1 MLGKELKK
9 DGLPNRVKAYIGKD
23 KLTHIMTRKISL
35 LVASLVFFA
44 FTSFGQDYTFRVMV
58 SKGQNMVKVNGAGD
72 WQSLRIG
79 GKLNDGDE
87 LQVAENGYL
96 GMVHKTGKTK
106 EIKKAG
112 NYDIKELASTVAAGS
127 DNIATKYADF
137 VISKMSPE
145 EREANR
151 RKYASVT
158 GAVERGENDASIN
171 IFMPT
176 SVSVY
181 NPQVIIR
188 WDAVTDDSPTYVV
201 KLKDLFE
208 QTIMVAETNET
219 NYTID
224 FNDSKLSNAI
234 VENLVIVNVS
244 VKGDEDVKSK
254 DAAIERFSA
263 DASSSFEVELRDL
276 KTNLGDQ
283 SSINNLILA
292 EFYEENNLLLD
303 ALTAYESAIKMSP
316 DVEYYKEAYDEFLL
330 RTGLK

>member
-1 MLGKELKK
+1 MKRN
-9 DGLPNRVKAYIGKD
+9 GLPNQHKPYIGKENN
-23 KLTHIMTRKISL
+23 TIMTRKISL
-35 LVASLVFFA
+35 LVAGLAFVA
-44 FTSFGQDYTFRVMV
+44 FTSFGQGYTFRVMV
-58 SKGQNMVKVNGAGD
+58 SKGENKVKVSGAGD
-72 WQSLRIG
+72 WQALRIG
-79 GKLNDGDE
+79 GKLNEGDE
-87 LQVAENGYL
+87 LQVAEDGYI

-106 EIKKAG
+106 ELKTAG
-112 NYDIKELASTVAAGS
+112 TYDIKKMSGEISAVS
-127 DNIATKYADF
+127 DNIGTKYADY

-158 GAVERGENDASIN
+158 GAVERGDSDASIN

-181 NPQVIIR
+181 NPQVMIR
-188 WDAVTDDSPTYVV
+188 WDAVADENSTYVV

-208 QTIMVAETNET
+208 QTIMVAETDET
-219 NYTID
+219 TYTID
-224 FNDSKLSNAI
+224 FNNSKLSNAI

-244 VKGDEDVKSK
+244 VKGNEDIRSK

-263 DASSSFEVELRDL
+263 DASSSFEVELKDL

-303 ALTAYESAIKMSP
+303 ALTSYESAIRMSP
-316 DVEYYKEAYDEFLL
+316 DVEYFKEAYEEFLL

>member
-1 MLGKELKK
+1 
-9 DGLPNRVKAYIGKD
+9 
-23 KLTHIMTRKISL
+23 MTRKISL
-35 LVASLVFFA
+35 LLASLVFLA

-58 SKGQNMVKVNGAGD
+58 SKGENKVKVSGAGD
-72 WQSLRIG
+72 WQALRIG
-79 GKLNDGDE
+79 GKLNEGDE
-87 LQVAENGYL
+87 LQVAESGYI

-106 EIKKAG
+106 ELKTAG
-112 NYDIKELASTVAAGS
+112 SYKISELSSAIAAGS

-145 EREANR
+145 EREENR

-158 GAVERGENDASIN
+158 GAVERGDSDASIN

-181 NPQVIIR
+181 NPQVMIK
-188 WDAVTDDSPTYVV
+188 WDAAGDDNATYVV

-244 VKGDEDVKSK
+244 VKGDEDIRSK
-254 DAAIERFSA
+254 DAAIERFSS
-263 DASSSFEVELRDL
+263 DASSSFEVELKDL
-276 KTNLGDQ
+276 KENLGDQ

-303 ALTAYESAIKMSP
+303 ALTSYEYAIKMSP
-316 DVEYYKEAYDEFLL
+316 DVEYFKEAYDEFLI

>member
-1 MLGKELKK
+1 
-9 DGLPNRVKAYIGKD
+9 
-23 KLTHIMTRKISL
+23 MTRKIL
-35 LVASLVFFA
+35 FLVAGLAFIA
-44 FTSFGQDYTFRVMV
+44 FTSFGQEYTFRVMV
-58 SKGQNMVKVNGAGD
+58 SKGENKVKTSSGD
-72 WQSLRIG
+72 WQALRIG
-79 GKLNDGDE
+79 GKLNEGDQ
-87 LQVAENGYL
+87 LMIGDNGYL

-106 EIKKAG
+106 ELK
-112 NYDIKELASTVAAGS
+112 AAGTYKISELSKTVSASS

-158 GAVERGENDASIN
+158 GAVERGDSDASIN

-181 NPQVIIR
+181 NPQVMIR
-188 WDAVTDDSPTYVV
+188 WDAVEDGNATYVV

-219 NYTID
+219 AYTID
-224 FNDSKLSNAI
+224 FNNPKLSNAI

-244 VKGDEDVKSK
+244 VKGNEEIRSK

-263 DASSSFEVELRDL
+263 DASSSFEVELDDL
-276 KTNLGDQ
+276 QTNLGDQ
-283 SSINNLILA
+283 SSINSLILA

-303 ALTAYESAIKMSP
+303 ALTSYEMAIKMSP
-316 DVEYYKEAYDEFLL
+316 DVPYFKEAYDEFLI

>member
-1 MLGKELKK
+1 
-9 DGLPNRVKAYIGKD
+9 
-23 KLTHIMTRKISL
+23 MTRKISL
-35 LVASLVFFA
+35 LVAGLA
-44 FTSFGQDYTFRVMV
+44 FIAYTSVGQGYTFRVMV
-58 SKGQNMVKVNGAGD
+58 SKGENKVKTATGD
-72 WQSLRIG
+72 WQALRIG

-87 LQVAENGYL
+87 LKVGEDGYL

-106 EIKKAG
+106 ELKTAG
-112 NYDIKELASTVAAGS
+112 TYNISELGSTISASS

-158 GAVERGENDASIN
+158 GAVERGDSDASIN

-181 NPQVIIR
+181 NPQVMIR
-188 WDAVTDDSPTYVV
+188 WEAIEDSNPTYVV

-219 NYTID
+219 SYTID
-224 FNDSKLSNAI
+224 FNNAKLSNAI

-244 VKGDEDVKSK
+244 VKGDEDIRSK
-254 DAAIERFSA
+254 NAAIERFSA
-263 DASSSFEVELRDL
+263 DASSSFEVELKDL

-303 ALTAYESAIKMSP
+303 ALTSYESAIGMSP
-316 DVEYYKEAYDEFLL
+316 DVEYFKEAYDEFLL

>member
-1 MLGKELKK
+1 
-9 DGLPNRVKAYIGKD
+9 
-23 KLTHIMTRKISL
+23 MTRKISL
-35 LVASLVFFA
+35 LIAGLAFVA
-44 FTSFGQDYTFRVMV
+44 FTSFGQGYTFRVMV
-58 SKGQNMVKVNGAGD
+58 SKGENKIKTSGAAD
-72 WQSLRIG
+72 WQALRIG

-87 LQVAENGYL
+87 LQVAENGYI

-106 EIKKAG
+106 EIKSSG
-112 NYDIKELASTVAAGS
+112 NYNITTLSGEIAAGT

-158 GAVERGENDASIN
+158 GAVERGDSDASIN

-181 NPQVIIR
+181 NPQVMIR
-188 WDAVTDDSPTYVV
+188 WDAVADENATYVV

-208 QTIMVAETNET
+208 QTIMVAETDDT

-234 VENLVIVNVS
+234 VEDLVIVNVS
-244 VKGDEDVKSK
+244 VKGDEETQSK
-254 DAAIERFSA
+254 NAAIERFSS
-263 DASSSFEVELRDL
+263 DASSSFEVELKDL

-303 ALTAYESAIKMSP
+303 ALTSYEYAIKMSP
-316 DVEYYKEAYDEFLL
+316 DVEYFKEAYDEFLL

>member
-1 MLGKELKK
+1 
-9 DGLPNRVKAYIGKD
+9 
-23 KLTHIMTRKISL
+23 MTRKILIL
-35 LVASLVFFA
+35 LSGFAFIA
-44 FTSFGQDYTFRVMV
+44 FTSFGQGYTFRVMV
-58 SKGQNMVKVNGAGD
+58 SKGENKVKVSGGD
-72 WQSLRIG
+72 WQALRIG

-87 LQVAENGYL
+87 LQVADNGYI

-106 EIKKAG
+106 EIKNSG
-112 NYDIKELASTVAAGS
+112 NYNIKDLGSAIAAGS

-158 GAVERGENDASIN
+158 GAVERGDSDATIN

-176 SVSVY
+176 SGPVY
-181 NPQVIIR
+181 NPQVMIR
-188 WDAVTDDSPTYVV
+188 WDAIEDENATYVV

-208 QTIMVAETNET
+208 QTIMIAETSET
-219 NYTID
+219 TYTID
-224 FNDSKLSNAI
+224 FNNSKLTNAI

-244 VKGDEDVKSK
+244 VKGDEDVRSK

-263 DASSSFEVELRDL
+263 DASSSFEVELKDL

-303 ALTAYESAIKMSP
+303 ALTSYESAIKMSP
-316 DVEYYKEAYDEFLL
+316 DVEYFKEAYEEFLI

>member
-1 MLGKELKK
+1 
-9 DGLPNRVKAYIGKD
+9 
-23 KLTHIMTRKISL
+23 MTRKISL
-35 LVASLVFFA
+35 ILASLMFLA
-44 FTSFGQDYTFRVMV
+44 FSGFGQDYTFRVMV
-58 SKGQNMVKVNGAGD
+58 SKGANKVKVGNSD
-72 WQSLRIG
+72 WKALRTG
-79 GKLNDGDE
+79 EYLNDGDQ
-87 LQVAENGYL
+87 LQLVDQGYL
-96 GMVHKTGKTK
+96 GLVHSNGRTK
-106 EIKKAG
+106 ELKTAG
-112 NYDIKELASTVAAGS
+112 DYSITELSSALSATS
-127 DNIATKYADF
+127 QNITSKYADF

-158 GAVERGENDASIN
+158 GAVERGDSDAAIN

-181 NPQVIIR
+181 NPEVMIR
-188 WDAVTDDSPTYVV
+188 WDPIAGENTTYVV

-208 QTIMVAETNET
+208 QTIMVAETSES

-224 FNDSKLSNAI
+224 FNDPKLAGAI

-244 VKGDEDVKSK
+244 VKGNEDIKSK
-254 DAAIERFSA
+254 NAAIEQFSS
-263 DASSSFEVELRDL
+263 DATASFEVELKAL
-276 KTNLGDQ
+276 QANLGEQ

-303 ALTAYESAIKMSP
+303 ALTSYEYAIKMSP
-316 DVEYYKEAYDEFLL
+316 DVEYYKEAYEEFLL

>member
-1 MLGKELKK
+1 
-9 DGLPNRVKAYIGKD
+9 
-23 KLTHIMTRKISL
+23 MTRKISL
-35 LVASLVFFA
+35 ILASLMFLA
-44 FTSFGQDYTFRVMV
+44 FSGFGQDYTFRVMV
-58 SKGQNMVKVNGAGD
+58 SKGANKVKVGNSD
-72 WQSLRIG
+72 WKALRTG
-79 GKLNDGDE
+79 EYLNDGDQ
-87 LQVAENGYL
+87 LQLVDKGYL
-96 GMVHKTGKTK
+96 GLVHSNGRTK
-106 EIKKAG
+106 ELKTAG
-112 NYDIKELASTVAAGS
+112 DYSITELSSALSATS
-127 DNIATKYADF
+127 QNITSKYADF

-158 GAVERGENDASIN
+158 GAVERGDSDAAIN

-181 NPQVIIR
+181 NPEVMIR
-188 WDAVTDDSPTYVV
+188 WDPIAGENTTYVV

-208 QTIMVAETNET
+208 QTIMVAETSES

-224 FNDSKLSNAI
+224 FNDPKLAGAI

-244 VKGDEDVKSK
+244 VKGNEDIKSK
-254 DAAIERFSA
+254 NAAIEQFSS
-263 DASSSFEVELRDL
+263 DATASFEVELKAL
-276 KTNLGDQ
+276 QANLGEQ

-303 ALTAYESAIKMSP
+303 ALTSYEYAIKMSP
-316 DVEYYKEAYDEFLL
+316 DVEYYKEAYEEFLL

>member
-1 MLGKELKK
+1 
-9 DGLPNRVKAYIGKD
+9 
-23 KLTHIMTRKISL
+23 MTRKISFIL
-35 LVASLVFFA
+35 AGLMIIC
-44 FTSFGQDYTFRVMV
+44 FTGFGQDYTFRIMV
-58 SKGQNMVKVNGAGD
+58 SKGENKVKTGGSGD
-72 WQSLRIG
+72 WQALRIG
-79 GKLNDGDE
+79 SKLNDSDE
-87 LQVAENGYL
+87 LEVVDQGYL
-96 GMVHKTGKTK
+96 GLVHVTGKTK
-106 EIKKAG
+106 EIKTAG
-112 NYDIKELASTVAAGS
+112 TYKISDLAGTISASS

-145 EREANR
+145 EQEANR

-158 GAVERGENDASIN
+158 GAVERGDSDAAIN

-181 NPQVIIR
+181 NPEVMIV
-188 WDAVTDDSPTYVV
+188 WDAVADGNATYVV

-208 QTIMVAETNET
+208 QTIMVAETGET
-219 NYTID
+219 NYTVN
-224 FNDSKLSNAI
+224 FNDPKLSSAI

-244 VKGDEDVKSK
+244 VKGNEDVKSK

-263 DASSSFEVELRDL
+263 DASSSFEVELKDL
-276 KTNLGDQ
+276 KDNLGAQ

-303 ALTAYESAIKMSP
+303 ALTSYEYAIKMSP
-316 DVEYYKEAYDEFLL
+316 DVDYFKEAYNEFLM

>member
-1 MLGKELKK
+1 
-9 DGLPNRVKAYIGKD
+9 
-23 KLTHIMTRKISL
+23 MTRKISL
-35 LVASLVFFA
+35 IIAGLA
-44 FTSFGQDYTFRVMV
+44 FIAFNSVGQGYTFRVMV
-58 SKGQNMVKVNGAGD
+58 SKGENKVKTTSAD
-72 WQSLRIG
+72 WQALRIG

-87 LQVAENGYL
+87 LQVGENAYL
-96 GMVHKTGKTK
+96 GLVHKTGKTK
-106 EIKKAG
+106 EIK
-112 NYDIKELASTVAAGS
+112 AAGTYKISELSQTIAASS

-145 EREANR
+145 EREENR

-158 GAVERGENDASIN
+158 GAVERGDSDASIN

-181 NPQVIIR
+181 NPQVMIR
-188 WDAVTDDSPTYVV
+188 WDAAADENSTYVV

-208 QTIMVAETNET
+208 QTIMVAETGET
-219 NYTID
+219 SYTID
-224 FNDSKLSNAI
+224 FNNSKLSNAI

-244 VKGDEDVKSK
+244 VKGNEDIRSK

-263 DASSSFEVELRDL
+263 DASSSFEVELKDL

-303 ALTAYESAIKMSP
+303 ALTSYESAIRMSP
-316 DVEYYKEAYDEFLL
+316 DVEYFKEAYEEFLL